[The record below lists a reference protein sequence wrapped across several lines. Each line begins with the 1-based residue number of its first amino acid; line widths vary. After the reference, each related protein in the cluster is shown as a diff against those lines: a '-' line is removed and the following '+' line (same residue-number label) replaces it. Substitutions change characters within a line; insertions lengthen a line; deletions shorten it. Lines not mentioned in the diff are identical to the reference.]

1 MWDLVTYID
10 RDLSLLLRE
19 RKGAFSL
26 YAYPWKEPV
35 KTDVPSEVGKP
46 EAINVPA
53 NRLFAELTVRARF
66 CAFNQI
72 TRLARGNLEGKSPTS
87 LKQLH
92 TEALKRALRLFKNET
107 ITSDDFI
114 GMLRSAALIA
124 PIPNGFWTY
133 LATSV
138 NPLTLEKLKQSMTA
152 LVIFHEGADDQ
163 WLEGQLAYM
172 SKTAWFANDFEGV
185 QTSCM
190 QLAIIFSEHA
200 LKDEF
205 SELGRKA
212 KNILMKAQMEA
223 DQANQK
229 PWQRSGHAVKKS
241 IRSGPATRPVKKEQD
256 SESGDKQ

>member
-19 RKGAFSL
+19 RKGAYFL

-35 KTDVPSEVGKP
+35 KTDTPNEAAKAEV
-46 EAINVPA
+46 INVQRD
-53 NRLFAELTVRARF
+53 RLFAELTVRAKF

-72 TRLARGNLEGKSPTS
+72 IRLARGSLNGKIPTTLE
-87 LKQLH
+87 QLH
-92 TEALKRALRLFKNET
+92 TEALKFALRRFKKEQ

-124 PIPNGFWTY
+124 PIPTGFWSY
-133 LATSV
+133 LSTFLK
-138 NPLTLEKLKQSMTA
+138 PQTLEKLQQSMSA
-152 LVIFHEGADDQ
+152 LAIFHEGGEDQ
-163 WLEGQLAYM
+163 WLEGQLTYM
-172 SKTAWFANDFEGV
+172 NKTAWFANDFDNI

-190 QLAIIFSEHA
+190 QLAILFSEHA

-212 KNILMKAQMEA
+212 KSQLMRGQIEA
-223 DQANQK
+223 EQANQK
-229 PWQRSGHAVKKS
+229 PWQRSGHGVKKS
-241 IRSGPATRPVKKEQD
+241 VRIGPATRPVKKPLDGEGD
-256 SESGDKQ
+256 DKQ